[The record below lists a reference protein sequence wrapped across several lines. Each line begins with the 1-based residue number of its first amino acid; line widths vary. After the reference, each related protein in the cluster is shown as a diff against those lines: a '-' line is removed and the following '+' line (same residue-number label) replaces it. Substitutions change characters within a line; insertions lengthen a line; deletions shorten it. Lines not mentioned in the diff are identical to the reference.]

1 VQQVR
6 QVVVADDAAPRKF
19 GSWMRDFASPG
30 LGTGSLDVPFDDVRS
45 LARGLNPTRQANFAR
60 PFVGPWGMTIR
71 TLNCVAVQGCLVYYV
86 K

>member
-30 LGTGSLDVPFDDVRS
+30 MGTGSLDVPFDDVSQISPVR
-45 LARGLNPTRQANFAR
+45 LWVLGA
-60 PFVGPWGMTIR
+60 
-71 TLNCVAVQGCLVYYV
+71 
-86 K
+86 